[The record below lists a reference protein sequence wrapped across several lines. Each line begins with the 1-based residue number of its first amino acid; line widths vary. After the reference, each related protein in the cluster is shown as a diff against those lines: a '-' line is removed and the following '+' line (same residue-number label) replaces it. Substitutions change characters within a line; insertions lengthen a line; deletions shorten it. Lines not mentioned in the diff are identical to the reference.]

1 MDTEAL
7 AELGLSQG
15 EVKVYI
21 SLLELGEVKVGAIIE
36 KSAMASSAV
45 HNALNIL
52 IEKGLI
58 SYIKRGKIKFY
69 QAIKPK
75 QLLDFIQLK
84 KEKLQAIIPQL
95 EARQSFKEENQ
106 DAEIFE
112 GSKGIISLL
121 NLIIE
126 DMHKG
131 DRYLYFS
138 LDIAQFNKEIQDFF
152 SRYDAKRKE
161 KGIVVLGLSN
171 KKIKEFMKERYY
183 INMRFTDIPIPE
195 GIAICKDKV
204 AIFSWGEKPIGY
216 LITSKQISEMYTRLF
231 DNIWKLAKK

>member
-1 MDTEAL
+1 
-7 AELGLSQG
+7 
-15 EVKVYI
+15 
-21 SLLELGEVKVGAIIE
+21 
-36 KSAMASSAV
+36 
-45 HNALNIL
+45 
-52 IEKGLI
+52 
-58 SYIKRGKIKFY
+58 
-69 QAIKPK
+69 
-75 QLLDFIQLK
+75 
-84 KEKLQAIIPQL
+84 
-95 EARQSFKEENQ
+95 
-106 DAEIFE
+106 
-112 GSKGIISLL
+112 
-121 NLIIE
+121 
-126 DMHKG
+126 MHKG

>member
-84 KEKLQAIIPQL
+84 KEKLQAIIHQL

>member
-84 KEKLQAIIPQL
+84 KEKLQAIIHQL

-112 GSKGIISLL
+112 G
-121 NLIIE
+121 
-126 DMHKG
+126 
-131 DRYLYFS
+131 
-138 LDIAQFNKEIQDFF
+138 
-152 SRYDAKRKE
+152 
-161 KGIVVLGLSN
+161 
-171 KKIKEFMKERYY
+171 
-183 INMRFTDIPIPE
+183 
-195 GIAICKDKV
+195 
-204 AIFSWGEKPIGY
+204 
-216 LITSKQISEMYTRLF
+216 
-231 DNIWKLAKK
+231 